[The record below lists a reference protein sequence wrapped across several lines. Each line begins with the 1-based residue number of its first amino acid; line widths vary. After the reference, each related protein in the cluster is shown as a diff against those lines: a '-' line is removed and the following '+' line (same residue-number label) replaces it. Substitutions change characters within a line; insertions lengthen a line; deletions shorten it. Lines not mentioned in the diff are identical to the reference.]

1 MTGTTLAP
9 WRPTHAHLRAS
20 AVGLFGAVAAVLGGR
35 PDLLTLVAPFAAVAI
50 WSILTR
56 PRVVPSATIRL
67 GPSSIREGETT
78 TWAASISAG
87 PGAEHVVARLPAQP
101 HWRFVPRAGVAS
113 GAWLRGP
120 RTPPDS
126 AEPDADEV
134 DEVEGAEVVDLTV
147 TIRSMRW
154 GRRPVGPVLIGATS
168 SWGSFRSGPVS
179 APTQTLSTLPRPAPF
194 DTEAAV
200 PRPTGLVGLHR
211 SPARGDGTEFASI
224 RPFVVGDRQRR
235 IHWPVSL
242 RTGVLHVT
250 ATHAD
255 RDSDVTLVI
264 DAGRDLGPSGGIDG
278 PASSLDLTVR
288 AAGAV
293 AEHFLH
299 RGDRVAMT
307 VLGAG
312 RSARVPAAAGIHHL
326 RRVLDELAGVVVA
339 GRGAGLDERQL
350 GPGGSGLLILFSP
363 VASPDALS
371 LAVSLLRRH
380 RTVLVV
386 DTMPPAVAA
395 NPARGSADTSSDP
408 AALAWR
414 IRQLERRRELRLVQ
428 AAGVPIVA
436 WQGAGSL
443 DHVLRDLARRATGP
457 RLVRR

>member
-9 WRPTHAHLRAS
+9 WRSTHAHLRAS

-35 PDLLTLVAPFAAVAI
+35 PDLLTIVAPFAAVAI

-78 TWAASISAG
+78 TWAASISGG

-101 HWRFVPRAGVAS
+101 HWRFFPRGGVAA
-113 GAWLRGP
+113 GAWRTRP
-120 RTPPDS
+120 RTQPDA
-126 AEPDADEV
+126 AEPDAAEV
-134 DEVEGAEVVDLTV
+134 EVVDLTV

-154 GRRPVGPVLIGATS
+154 GRRPVGPVLVGATS
-168 SWGSFRSGPVS
+168 SWGAFRSGPVS
-179 APTQTLSTLPRPAPF
+179 APTRTLSTLPRPAPF
-194 DTEAAV
+194 DTGAAV

-255 RDSDVTLVI
+255 RDSDVTLMI

-278 PASSLDLTVR
+278 SASSLDLTVR

-307 VLGAG
+307 VLGAA
-312 RSARVPAAAGIHHL
+312 RPARVPAAAGIHHL
-326 RRVLDELAGVVVA
+326 RRVLDELAGIVVA

-350 GPGGSGLLILFSP
+350 GPSGSGLLILFSP

-371 LAVSLLRRH
+371 LAVSLLRHH

-395 NPARGSADTSSDP
+395 NSARGSASDP
-408 AALAWR
+408 SNPADLAWR

-443 DHVLRDLARRATGP
+443 DHVLRDLARRAAGP